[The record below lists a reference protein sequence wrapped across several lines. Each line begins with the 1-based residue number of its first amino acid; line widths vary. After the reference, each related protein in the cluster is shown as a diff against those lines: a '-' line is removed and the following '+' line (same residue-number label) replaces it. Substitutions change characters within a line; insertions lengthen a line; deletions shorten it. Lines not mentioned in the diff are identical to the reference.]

1 MLLHDDAAD
10 WVETCPDP
18 VRLLGESNPTRQTV
32 TQFTSLFCQRFS
44 LFFNGPYGY
53 FNTEQPPE
61 LPQQP
66 VLPEQPSQQS
76 VKQPRIPEQ
85 ALQSVLQLPDQPLQ
99 LPKQLMPVQSQ
110 LLEQP
115 AILQQS
121 LVPQINLNQG
131 PCPVISQQIFRP
143 LAQTLHYWTRIAT
156 GVGWAR
162 SSRQAE
168 RSACVYVCYVVA
180 GQSLL

>member
-53 FNTEQPPE
+53 FSTEQPPE

-110 LLEQP
+110 SE
-115 AILQQS
+115 S
-121 LVPQINLNQG
+121 
-131 PCPVISQQIFRP
+131 RP
-143 LAQTLHYWTRIAT
+143 LFSHITTNFSATRSDSTLLDSDCY
-156 GVGWAR
+156 R
-162 SSRQAE
+162 S
-168 RSACVYVCYVVA
+168 
-180 GQSLL
+180 GLG